1 MSLNA
6 NGALKALCLISQA
19 WGQRQRHVHTH
30 AQTCREHPYY
40 VTKSHMLPWERGRSG
55 LAGRERKT
63 RQSEGKYQINKEAA
77 GRGVGLP
84 TAPSHFWKHILPQ
97 RHIHLTGGHSGSCQ
111 VKTHLSLRPR
121 TRHYGQVC
129 TRQPSSWNT
138 SLEKNPRKVNW

>member
-30 AQTCREHPYY
+30 AQTCRKHPYY

-77 GRGVGLP
+77 GSSVGLP
-84 TAPSHFWKHILPQ
+84 TAPSAFWKHILPQ
-97 RHIHLTGGHSGSCQ
+97 THTHLTGATAVHARSKHTSPYVHAHVTVAKSVHGS
-111 VKTHLSLRPR
+111 RPPETPVWR
-121 TRHYGQVC
+121 KIQ
-129 TRQPSSWNT
+129 
-138 SLEKNPRKVNW
+138 EK